1 MVGVNFFG
9 NFDLASLSIWLFWLF
24 FALLIYYLQTE
35 NMREGYPLE
44 DEDGNPAANQGP
56 FPVPA
61 PKTRLLPH
69 GGGEWTV
76 PSQEVE
82 DAHRRTDLALERT
95 SPTGGYPMRP
105 TGDPMADGVGP
116 ASWVPRRD
124 APELDGKGY
133 PKIVPMASHDTFAVS
148 AGRDPRGMPVMGR
161 DKEVIGTVS
170 DMWIDEPEQMVR
182 YLEVTLNDGAGKR
195 LIPMTLARIKR
206 DHVKVRILYG
216 AQFPGVPKHASP
228 HQVTL
233 LEEDQISGYFGG
245 GTLYATSA
253 RQEPVFG

>member
-61 PKTRLLPH
+61 PKTRIRPH
-69 GGGEWTV
+69 GVGEWTV

-116 ASWVPRRD
+116 ASWAVRED
-124 APELDGKGY
+124 TPELDGKGY
-133 PKIVPMASHDTFAVS
+133 PKIVPMASHDSFAVS

-161 DKEVIGTVS
+161 DKVVVGTVS
-170 DMWIDEPEQMVR
+170 DMWIDEPEQLVR
-182 YLEVTLNDGAGKR
+182 YLEVELESGGKR
-195 LIPMTLARIKR
+195 LVPMQLAVIKLSGVMVRSLVKERWAGIPATKSAAEVTKLEEDKISAY
-206 DHVKVRILYG
+206 VAAGNLYG
-216 AQFPGVPKHASP
+216 A
-228 HQVTL
+228 
-233 LEEDQISGYFGG
+233 
-245 GTLYATSA
+245 GTEAKMELI
-253 RQEPVFG
+253 

>member
-9 NFDLASLSIWLFWLF
+9 NFDLASLSIWLFYLF

-44 DEDGNPAANQGP
+44 DEDGTPAANQGP

-61 PKTRLLPH
+61 PKTRMLPH

-95 SPTGGYPMRP
+95 SPTGGYPLRP

-116 ASWVPRRD
+116 ASWTPRKD
-124 APELDGKGY
+124 SPELDGKGY
-133 PKIVPMASHDTFAVS
+133 PKIVPMASHDSFAIS
-148 AGRDPRGMPVMGR
+148 AGRDPRGLSVMGR
-161 DKEVIGTVS
+161 DKAVVGTVS
-170 DMWIDEPEQMVR
+170 DMWVDEPEQLVR
-182 YLEVTLNDGAGKR
+182 YLEIDLDGAGKR
-195 LIPMTLARIKR
+195 LVPIQLAKIGLRGVMVRSLVKERWAGIPKTKS
-206 DHVKVRILYG
+206 D
-216 AQFPGVPKHASP
+216 S
-228 HQVTL
+228 QVTL
-233 LEEDQISGYFGG
+233 LEEDKISAYVAAGNLYGA
-245 GTLYATSA
+245 GTEAKMEL
-253 RQEPVFG
+253 V